1 MAEDKSDIRA
11 EKAKEVSDA
20 LKESI
25 ALGSEESK
33 QLKQKVKDLDKI
45 LSKQEDINAKIKV
58 SNDYFNEY
66 KSLSSEIFKTEV
78 ERDKLAKKIEE
89 HQNKHAGVLTDVAKK
104 QLKLVDALQNE
115 KTEVAKLSE
124 KRSEILRAVQS
135 GLDIES
141 DQVKKL
147 QQEASIQQTIA
158 DSAMARVSAA
168 RDALTDEELMYLALE
183 SSLDAHN
190 QSLEALKQKDSLQR
204 EINQKM
210 GVSGALVKGLAGLLS
225 KVGLEKHLNMDLV
238 LAKMRE
244 AAYKG
249 GPLKAMLTGVT
260 EIGTALKLALSDPL
274 VQIALLYKAFKS
286 LVTSALDYQNRLF
299 ESAKA
304 LGLNVNETEKLV
316 VNFRMMAASNSQMGL
331 TSAEMVKYYGE
342 MASALGIMVNENAEF
357 MTQSTAITRN
367 LGITAEQFQTVQ
379 LLAKESGKSVKDA
392 FASIVGTAKAQG
404 ARLKI
409 AMTERQVMEAVGK
422 VSATVFNNFRG
433 SVSQLTKAV
442 VTATKFGTTLDQI
455 NQAGMQLLDFESSI
469 SKEFEA
475 QLLTGKQMDLTMA
488 RQYALTGETEKLM
501 HEITNQLGSQD
512 GWNNMNVLKQ
522 QSLAESLGMSKEAVD
537 EIFKKQALI
546 NALGPAAS
554 KNLEEQYKYL
564 LEREGSHAKVV
575 ELMGQESAERALQA
589 SAQTQLN
596 AAVAELK
603 DSFAAIGNALF
614 PITATIGALARGIS
628 KITQESKTML
638 NILKGMLSLY
648 LGIKIVQIAI
658 NAQRAI
664 SLALIKAQRKQET
677 KNTGLSIVGAMAGLI
692 GKGGI
697 PGLLIAGAVAAGLF
711 ALMSK
716 YGEGGDSVGSM
727 VTPPSLEGGEKQIS
741 PMNQATATAKANS
754 ANSDKVSGTPRVFVN
769 ITDNSK
775 FDPVKPNQVRDF
787 SYNIVSS
794 DGVAGAMGR

>member
-1 MAEDKSDIRA
+1 MAEQTPSPQDLQKIREYLVSSGVKAAELRQEMERLERGGDLFALRLREANKFAEETKTTFEDLNSQIRNVINDLRGMDSTSRDINKSFRGI
-11 EKAKEVSDA
+11 
-20 LKESI
+20 ESI
-25 ALGSEESK
+25 ASK
-33 QLKQKVKDLDKI
+33 LKYDAQGITDLNKKDLI
-45 LSKQEDINAKIKV
+45 
-58 SNDYFNEY
+58 
-66 KSLSSEIFKTEV
+66 SL
-78 ERDKLAKKIEE
+78 ERKLKIEIS
-89 HQNKHAGVLTDVAKK
+89 NLTTLRNQLRQKK
-104 QLKLVDALQNE
+104 EGDRTAQEISQLNE
-115 KTEVAKLSE
+115 
-124 KRSEILRAVQS
+124 
-135 GLDIES
+135 IES
-141 DQVKKL
+141 ILQENGELRQDENNYLTKALNLIQERKK
-147 QQEASIQQTIA
+147 
-158 DSAMARVSAA
+158 
-168 RDALTDEELMYLALE
+168 EEE
-183 SSLDAHN
+183 
-190 QSLEALKQKDSLQR
+190 K
-204 EINQKM
+204 INKTL
-210 GVSGALVKGLAGLLS
+210 GLSGALVQGIVTSLGKLGISSEFFEGLKEDMQSAAKSGNMWKVASVGTVGILKGL
-225 KVGLEKHLNMDLV
+225 KEF
-238 LAKMRE
+238 
-244 AAYKG
+244 
-249 GPLKAMLTGVT
+249 LK
-260 EIGTALKLALSDPL
+260 DP
-274 VQIALLYKAFKS
+274 VAQITLIYNLFKS

-488 RQYALTGETEKLM
+488 RQYALTGETDKLM
-501 HEITNQLGSQD
+501 KEITNQLGSQNA
-512 GWNNMNVLKQ
+512 WNNMNVLKQ